1 MSGGGSTPLA
11 AHDVSFVRMI
21 ADFIFMR
28 PRDGSGSEVE
38 VRSSQIPASL
48 TFATTESASATGAEI
63 AMLMRSPGNAKKT
76 LSALEPGSRTR
87 IITFAVRSRLH

>member
-38 VRSSQIPASL
+38 VRSSQIPSI
-48 TFATTESASATGAEI
+48 THVRHDGERI
-63 AMLMRSPGNAKKT
+63 CH
-76 LSALEPGSRTR
+76 GSRDSDAYEVTWECEEDTVCVGAR
-87 IITFAVRSRLH
+87 F